1 MNKKISSLVILIISL
16 ILILFLIRLTSPK
29 EIDDV
34 SPEIPCEQKY
44 IEKTNVLWVIP
55 KLNDNPISKNEG
67 WCNQVLNLNKT
78 LGLHGV
84 NHKFEEFGINRTPLG
99 VSQRGTRP
107 QSTELGGK
115 EYLQGGMEIFEQCFG
130 FKPEMFK
137 PPQLKISRENKK
149 LVKENEM
156 ELRGKFNQL
165 IHKVYHCGDSG
176 LFPNWV
182 IDLV

>member
-44 IEKTNVLWVIP
+44 IEKANVLWIIP

-84 NHKFEEFGINRTPLG
+84 NHKFEEFNENQT
-99 VSQRGTRP
+99 Q
-107 QSTELGGK
+107 

-137 PPQLKISRENKK
+137 PPQLKISRENEK
-149 LVKENEM
+149 LVEKNGM
-156 ELRGKFNQL
+156 TLKNRLNQL
-165 IHKVYHCGDSG
+165 TRKTYHCGDSG